1 MSNYFF
7 EVLRP
12 GINTTFQDKGR
23 FHMQHLGVAPG
34 GCMDLKSFLIA
45 NALVKNSFEEGIL
58 EFAYQG
64 PLLKLIKGTTKIAI
78 TGNVLFQIIK
88 SNSKII
94 NGECNRSYDLKEGD
108 TIDILAT
115 KQSAYGYMALE
126 GGFDIKPFC
135 NSVSVLARAKIGPNG
150 GKKINI
156 NEKIYIKRNSKSEK
170 NFVAQFKNSNN
181 NNTIRVL
188 KGPQFDYFS
197 KESQQAFLSKS
208 YKITNL
214 TDRMGMRLEGEI
226 MKNIVSTN
234 IRSEGITKGAI
245 QVPADGQPIVLLTD
259 YPTIGGYPKIANV
272 ISADYNILIQKTPG
286 EKFFFKLI
294 ELKEAE
300 QLYTEH
306 ISNISETIKNI
317 KELN

>member
-1 MSNYFF
+1 MSDYFF

-45 NALVKNSFEEGIL
+45 NALVGNSSEEGVL

-64 PLLKLIKGTTKIAI
+64 PLLKLIKGGTKIAI

-88 SNSKII
+88 SDQKVLD
-94 NGECNRSYDLKEGD
+94 GECNRTYYLDEGD
-108 TIDILAT
+108 KIDILAT
-115 KQSAYGYMALE
+115 KKSAYGYMSIE

-135 NSVSVLARAKIGPNG
+135 KSISILSRAQIGPNE

-156 NEKIYIKRNSKSEK
+156 NDEIKVKLISKNKK
-170 NFVAQFKNSNN
+170 NFSTKILKKNRNE
-181 NNTIRVL
+181 IRVL
-188 KGPQFDYFS
+188 KGSQFNYFSEESRKDFFS
-197 KESQQAFLSKS
+197 KE
-208 YKITNL
+208 YKISNL
-214 TDRMGMRLEGEI
+214 TDRMGMRLEGVS
-226 MKNIVSTN
+226 MKNIVDTN

-245 QVPADGQPIVLLTD
+245 QVPADGQPIILLTD

-272 ISADYNILIQKTPG
+272 TSVDYNLLIQKTPG
-286 EKFFFKLI
+286 EKISFELIKLRD
-294 ELKEAE
+294 AE
-300 QLYTEH
+300 QLYKEH
-306 ISNISETIKNI
+306 LNSISEVIKNI
-317 KELN
+317 KEIN